1 VFALE
6 HNELVRVVVTQIE
19 WDGAMQ
25 RRMVDTAHG
34 SGGPQ
39 WEDLAAR
46 ALAVP
51 APYRP
56 VPGTPV
62 YHVGLDDGTAM
73 LVAEHDLCGPL
84 LDLVTAVLAMGDALL
99 TRAAG
104 FANRSA
110 RPSRAL
116 TVVSQTGGTAPDSD
130 VRTRHLQ
137 DADLRIRM
145 SGQQAAPASGRR
157 LVAKMGPVRED
168 LPVAGLP
175 GFERADCRAVRRGR
189 AR

>member
-1 VFALE
+1 MGHSPARRLFGWVEVTPRWLANQVCRAFTPVFAPGQ
-6 HNELVRVVVTQIE
+6 NELVRVVVTQIE

-25 RRMVDTAHG
+25 RRMVDTAHC
-34 SGGPQ
+34 SDGPQ

-51 APYRP
+51 APYHP
-56 VPGTPV
+56 VPGIPV

-99 TRAAG
+99 TGAEG

-116 TVVSQTGGTAPDSD
+116 AVVSQTGGTAPDSD
-130 VRTRHLQ
+130 VRARHLQ
-137 DADLRIRM
+137 DAHLRIWIW
-145 SGQQAAPASGRR
+145 GA
-157 LVAKMGPVRED
+157 LT
-168 LPVAGLP
+168 
-175 GFERADCRAVRRGR
+175 GR
-189 AR
+189 AALIYES

>member
-1 VFALE
+1 MFAPE
-6 HNELVRVVVTQIE
+6 QNELVRVVVTQIE

-84 LDLVTAVLAMGDALL
+84 LDLVTAVLAMGDAL
-99 TRAAG
+99 
-104 FANRSA
+104 
-110 RPSRAL
+110 
-116 TVVSQTGGTAPDSD
+116 
-130 VRTRHLQ
+130 
-137 DADLRIRM
+137 
-145 SGQQAAPASGRR
+145 
-157 LVAKMGPVRED
+157 
-168 LPVAGLP
+168 
-175 GFERADCRAVRRGR
+175 
-189 AR
+189 